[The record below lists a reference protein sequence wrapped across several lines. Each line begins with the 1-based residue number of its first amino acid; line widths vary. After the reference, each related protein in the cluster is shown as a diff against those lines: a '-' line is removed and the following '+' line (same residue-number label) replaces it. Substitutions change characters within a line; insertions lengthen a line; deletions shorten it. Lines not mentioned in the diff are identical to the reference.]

1 MSYTHNP
8 RNFESPIAA
17 VGAFFKN
24 IMPKWIRYKRFVC
37 FGFEDENPK
46 KPCLVLVCGNKEIV
60 LNTQTVLLLR
70 EALKKDPTL
79 LDDYLEGWLI
89 ANAEDYIPLS
99 SSGSAKPK
107 RRLGKKPKSTFV
119 AKTVVKVT
127 SNGQQVVDNVSD
139 AVDSAL
145 G

>member
-1 MSYTHNP
+1 
-8 RNFESPIAA
+8 
-17 VGAFFKN
+17 
-24 IMPKWIRYKRFVC
+24 MPKWIRYKRFVC

-107 RRLGKKPKSTFV
+107 RRLGKKPKSTLA

-127 SNGQQVVDNVSD
+127 SNGQQVVYNVSD